1 MTCGKRKCL
10 VCFRF
15 VLTTES
21 QELVHPFSFFWGGG
35 GKGVFNKIIIPIA
48 NVGYDCGEVAVRRDQ
63 WKCNWGRWKEGWTE
77 KSTLGLS
84 SQIIKK

>member
-1 MTCGKRKCL
+1 MTSGKRKCL

-15 VLTTES
+15 VLTKES
-21 QELVHPFSFFWGGG
+21 QELVHRLFWGGG
-35 GKGVFNKIIIPIA
+35 SVFNKIIIQIA

-63 WKCNWGRWKEGWTE
+63 WKCNWGRWKEVWTE

-84 SQIIKK
+84 SQTIKK